1 MFEFQSRKG
10 FALPMAILVMAI
22 LTAAISAGFAATS
35 SEVVSNNA
43 QRAQDRAYQLAEAG
57 LQQFMVRRGEGG
69 FCTGCATDPLEA
81 DSEYSRV
88 SLTGGYA
95 DVVSYRVRPRLS
107 DTVPAVFFVR
117 SKGIDT
123 TVRLSGGGYGDYAER
138 TVGIYATWNT
148 ATVNVLSAWTSLS
161 GITKNGTAGVISGVD
176 ECGGAPNVAGV
187 TVPSGGNL
195 IRSGEWEPTG
205 DPPADSSQT
214 LAELASDVGIDWDG
228 IINNNAMP
236 ADYTV
241 PGTGFP
247 ASGLFADTSFWPVI
261 RIYQNNFS
269 LPHAGRGI
277 IIADSNF
284 VISGSNMWDGIVLV
298 GGKLTSNGN
307 NTTAGATLS
316 GLNLILPG
324 ATDPGNGVQDD
335 DATQNGQKTYVYNS
349 CKVSRAA
356 QRLRVY
362 FSMSNTWM
370 DNVAIW

>member
-1 MFEFQSRKG
+1 MFAFQSRKG

-22 LTAAISAGFAATS
+22 LTAAVSAGFAATS
-35 SEVVSNNA
+35 SEIVANSA

-69 FCTGCATDPLEA
+69 FCTGCAADPLEA

-107 DTVPAVFFVR
+107 DSVPAIFFVR
-117 SKGIDT
+117 STGVDT
-123 TVRLSGGGYGDYAER
+123 TVRLSGGGYSDFAQR

-161 GITKNGTAGVISGVD
+161 GIQKKGTAGVISGVD
-176 ECGGAPNVAGV
+176 ECGEKADLPGV
-187 TVPSGGNL
+187 TIPTGGKL
-195 IRSGEWEPTG
+195 DIDGGWLPTG
-205 DPPADSSQT
+205 DPPVDSSNS
-214 LAELASDVGIDWDG
+214 LEELKQEVGIDWNG
-228 IINNNAMP
+228 IINNNSLP

-241 PGTGFP
+241 PGTGWP
-247 ASGLFADTSFWPVI
+247 AEALFADTAFWPVI
-261 RIYQNNFS
+261 RVYDDAS
-269 LPHAGRGI
+269 LPYKGRGI
-277 IIADSNF
+277 IIVDSNF
-284 VISGSNMWDGIVLV
+284 AINGSNMWDGIVLV
-298 GGKLTSNGN
+298 GGALTSNGN

-316 GLNLILPG
+316 GLNLLLAGAEDPG
-324 ATDPGNGVQDD
+324 AGIHDD
-335 DATQNGQKTYVYNS
+335 VATANGQKTYVFSS

-362 FSMSNTWM
+362 FSLSNTWM